1 MLIFFPPV
9 IRSQC
14 FSENVKEGLVNAGEM
29 KRTQSLLDQALKEEQ
44 AAKSRSQ
51 RLEAS
56 MKRRKQVYERLAVEI
71 LSVIMIIYVI
81 GSMCLSVWAKELLHS
96 LTPTSYSAYHLYS

>member
-1 MLIFFPPV
+1 M
-9 IRSQC
+9 
-14 FSENVKEGLVNAGEM
+14 KEGLVNTGEM

-71 LSVIMIIYVI
+71 LFSVVMIMLLT
-81 GSMCLSVWAKELLHS
+81 LSTCTRGLQ
-96 LTPTSYSAYHLYS
+96 